1 MRLYYIMLNDP
12 STREQFYLDMEIS
25 HEGRLVEK
33 LEYVDAYNLTEEES
47 FNLLENDS
55 RVRDTE
61 WVDEPQE
68 TGPAWSRTS
77 SNWAKPG
84 DGNQSTNHDNWAIY
98 RCVTGQSPDNWGNDG
113 DINTSGTAAIS
124 QNGEG
129 VKFVVWDG
137 TPQPHPE
144 YNNLAGFAG
153 GHTSKTYSLTMTDNA
168 SNFIILDYK
177 SSANWLNETNNR
189 GRNDEVRVSWGGTTH
204 GVIELYQGDIFKLD
218 NEHSSKTLTVSQ
230 AGNTVTVGVT
240 NSGAA
245 QGQELIWDTSNASL
259 GTYYI
264 LSPPSTT
271 ACRIDILSSDRLK
284 TENWLAYANDAYGGT
299 NGTYDYSIGTDSQ
312 KSHGTATAGLIAG
325 KKQGWGIESSI
336 YNMNAF
342 SNSVI
347 PGASSST
354 DARTKKL
361 ALLKHWHCQNNIE
374 PGVAPDDDRWEAQ
387 LSTDFS
393 EENNPTVMVMPVYN
407 NYGPVLYDLD
417 GTGDS
422 KGLPFCR
429 LRDIFSLNYQNGVT
443 SYGPSDTITLS
454 NAIDAKLQT
463 HLTLRN
469 TFRNTATIAVGDTTF
484 TGFIVSLNNQ
494 DFMSKSFTGGGNWDY
509 QFDNLNNAMKNRQIT
524 NAVATGN
531 NVTHSGVV
539 YEEYTFTLSAG
550 ALFAE
555 TDTLQGFTFEYNEK
569 VVSAP
574 NFQSSTLAANM
585 SSLLDAGGFH
595 VVTGAGNDSKYL
607 ATKNDS
613 NWNNYFTL
621 SANGTRYYYN
631 RPPWFAHDERIL
643 VVGAVSDEKVETMA
657 EYSARGPR
665 VDVYAP
671 AENCQAATTDYY
683 SDRVNYEGNSTYKYH
698 LHNGTS
704 TAAPQIAGI
713 LGAALED
720 YPFVTAQQGHRYIV
734 GSADEGRLYVSPN
747 DANNL
752 TSVNNPLGP
761 NRYARYGDS
770 INFVTAVNLP
780 QRHHSVNRFFFG
792 SGINSNQSHTFA
804 TRQVATDS
812 NVIMQMR
819 TSDDSA
825 HDGISSGSN
834 FSFSATNCTVY
845 GVSGL
850 GLNPTIAGSTSTTFA
865 EIKISYAS
873 STPGVLATVTAT
885 LTHGKFSAPGT
896 ATKTWV
902 FNAMPGSA
910 TGVSDDDYG
919 VQIWKKE
926 EKLFPRLDS
935 SDQQMFPVSQHTG
948 TLTPGNT
955 VDISI
960 TDFDMLT
967 GDFHVDSSRNAVGSN
982 NLVPFVW
989 YLTQPSSG
997 TLRVH
1002 HEANDPNIGH
1012 PAYSNTYHV
1021 NVFRS
1026 NP

>member
-177 SSANWLNETNNR
+177 SAANWLNETNNR

-374 PGVAPDDDRWEAQ
+374 QGVAPDDDRWEAQ

-417 GTGDS
+417 GTGEF
-422 KGLPFCR
+422 K
-429 LRDIFSLNYQNGVT
+429 
-443 SYGPSDTITLS
+443 
-454 NAIDAKLQT
+454 
-463 HLTLRN
+463 
-469 TFRNTATIAVGDTTF
+469 
-484 TGFIVSLNNQ
+484 
-494 DFMSKSFTGGGNWDY
+494 
-509 QFDNLNNAMKNRQIT
+509 
-524 NAVATGN
+524 
-531 NVTHSGVV
+531 
-539 YEEYTFTLSAG
+539 
-550 ALFAE
+550 
-555 TDTLQGFTFEYNEK
+555 
-569 VVSAP
+569 
-574 NFQSSTLAANM
+574 
-585 SSLLDAGGFH
+585 
-595 VVTGAGNDSKYL
+595 
-607 ATKNDS
+607 
-613 NWNNYFTL
+613 
-621 SANGTRYYYN
+621 
-631 RPPWFAHDERIL
+631 RPPFL
-643 VVGAVSDEKVETMA
+643 
-657 EYSARGPR
+657 
-665 VDVYAP
+665 
-671 AENCQAATTDYY
+671 
-683 SDRVNYEGNSTYKYH
+683 
-698 LHNGTS
+698 
-704 TAAPQIAGI
+704 
-713 LGAALED
+713 
-720 YPFVTAQQGHRYIV
+720 
-734 GSADEGRLYVSPN
+734 
-747 DANNL
+747 
-752 TSVNNPLGP
+752 
-761 NRYARYGDS
+761 
-770 INFVTAVNLP
+770 
-780 QRHHSVNRFFFG
+780 
-792 SGINSNQSHTFA
+792 
-804 TRQVATDS
+804 
-812 NVIMQMR
+812 
-819 TSDDSA
+819 
-825 HDGISSGSN
+825 
-834 FSFSATNCTVY
+834 
-845 GVSGL
+845 
-850 GLNPTIAGSTSTTFA
+850 
-865 EIKISYAS
+865 
-873 STPGVLATVTAT
+873 
-885 LTHGKFSAPGT
+885 
-896 ATKTWV
+896 
-902 FNAMPGSA
+902 
-910 TGVSDDDYG
+910 
-919 VQIWKKE
+919 
-926 EKLFPRLDS
+926 
-935 SDQQMFPVSQHTG
+935 
-948 TLTPGNT
+948 
-955 VDISI
+955 
-960 TDFDMLT
+960 
-967 GDFHVDSSRNAVGSN
+967 
-982 NLVPFVW
+982 
-989 YLTQPSSG
+989 
-997 TLRVH
+997 
-1002 HEANDPNIGH
+1002 
-1012 PAYSNTYHV
+1012 
-1021 NVFRS
+1021 
-1026 NP
+1026 

>member
-1 MRLYYIMLNDP
+1 MLNDP

-33 LEYVDAYNLTEEES
+33 LEYVDAYNLTEEEN
-47 FNLLENDS
+47 FNLVENDS

-68 TGPAWSRTS
+68 TGPCWSRTS

-129 VKFVVWDG
+129 VRFVVWDG

-144 YNNLAGFAG
+144 YSNLAGFVG
-153 GHTSKTYSLTMTDNA
+153 GHTPKTYSLTMKDDA
-168 SNFIILDYK
+168 SSFIILEPK
-177 SSANWLNETNNR
+177 LAANWLNDSNNR
-189 GRNDEVRVSWGGTTH
+189 GRNDQVLTQWSGT
-204 GVIELYQGDIFKLD
+204 IKLYKGDTFKLD
-218 NEHSSKTLTVSQ
+218 NDHSSKTISVAQ

-240 NSGAA
+240 NSGAS
-245 QGQELIWDTSNASL
+245 QGQELIWDTTNASV

-264 LSPPSTT
+264 LQSSSSSTAAT
-271 ACRIDILSSDRLK
+271 IELLSGDRLK
-284 TENWLAYANDAYGGT
+284 RENWLAYANDAYGGT
-299 NGTYDYSIGTDSQ
+299 NGTFDYSIGTDSA

-336 YNMNAF
+336 YSMEAF
-342 SNSVI
+342 QTSSI
-347 PGASSST
+347 PGATSVT
-354 DARTKKL
+354 DSRTKKL
-361 ALLKHWHCQNNIE
+361 ALIKHWHCQNNIIA
-374 PGVAPDDDRWEAQ
+374 GTAPDDDSWEADT
-387 LSTDFS
+387 STDFS
-393 EENNPTVMVMPVYN
+393 EENNPTVMVMPVYTT
-407 NYGPVLYDLD
+407 YTSVLYDLE
-417 GTGDS
+417 GSGDS
-422 KGLPFCR
+422 KGRPFCR
-429 LRDIFSLNYQNGVT
+429 LRDIHSLNYQNGYET
-443 SYGPSDTITLS
+443 YGPSDTITLS

-463 HLTLRN
+463 HVTLRN

-509 QFDNLNNAMKNRQIT
+509 QFDDLNNAMKNRQIT

-531 NVTHSGVV
+531 NVTHNSVV
-539 YEEYTFTLSAG
+539 YEEYTFTLDAG
-550 ALFAE
+550 ALFAATALE
-555 TDTLQGFTFEYNEK
+555 GFTFEYNEK
-569 VVSAP
+569 LVSSP
-574 NFQSSTLAANM
+574 NYQSSTLEANV

-595 VVTGAGNDSKYL
+595 IVVGAGNDSKYL
-607 ATKNDS
+607 ANKNDP
-613 NWNNYFTL
+613 NWNNYFRL
-621 SANGTRYYYN
+621 SATGTKYYYN
-631 RPPWFAHDERIL
+631 RPPWFAHDERVI
-643 VVGAVSDEKVETMA
+643 VVGAISDEKVETMA

-683 SDRVNYEGNSTYKYH
+683 SDRVNYEGNSTYKYR

-720 YPFVTAQQGHRYIV
+720 YPFVTAQQGRRYII
-734 GSADEGRLYVSPN
+734 GSADEDRLYVSAN

-752 TSVNNPLGP
+752 TSPNNPLGP

-780 QRHHSVNRFFFG
+780 QRHHTANYFYFG
-792 SGINSNQSHTFA
+792 SGINSNLSHTFA
-804 TRQVATDS
+804 TRQVAADS

-825 HDGISSGSN
+825 HDGISTGSN
-834 FSFSATNCTVY
+834 FSFSTTNCQVY

-865 EIKISYAS
+865 EIKISYAN
-873 STPGVLATVTAT
+873 STPGVLATATAT
-885 LTHGKFSAPGT
+885 LTHGKFSAAGT

-902 FNAMPGSA
+902 FNAMPGSNVA
-910 TGVSDDDYG
+910 VSDDEYG

-960 TDFDMLT
+960 TDFDMLS

-982 NLVPFVW
+982 NITPFVW
-989 YLTQPSSG
+989 YLTQPSAG

-1002 HEANDPNIGH
+1002 HEANDPNVGN
-1012 PAYSNTYHV
+1012 PQYSNTYHV